1 MDSNQSINIEDEWQ
15 DLPPINFREDIGLS
29 DQDLVK
35 LSTKDL
41 NRLLKKKN
49 IAKERQKQIKQE
61 RRTLKNRG
69 YAANCRVKREDE
81 EKILEQ
87 MNEDLK
93 LKIWS
98 KTNEIRILEKENE
111 KLFDAF
117 RRLETDIQELREEEG
132 KSINDE
138 AIKALLRNKT
148 EIDWKK
154 EKEWYDLLINK
165 CLITIYE

>member
-1 MDSNQSINIEDEWQ
+1 MRISFQGDISSDTMDSNQSINIEDEWQ

-87 MNEDLK
+87 MNEDLM

-154 EKEWYDLLINK
+154 EKE
-165 CLITIYE
+165 

>member
-154 EKEWYDLLINK
+154 EKE
-165 CLITIYE
+165 